1 LPTRPAL
8 IRRKPVRVKN
18 ILIAVAVLSLS
29 VVSSSAQETTQDAS
43 ERRVPLSES
52 AVALDAQGQ
61 AALEGTL
68 RTTALNGAP
77 DLPVMNI
84 RLVVKNVS
92 SRAYGYISG
101 LVTFYDGSGVRCG
114 EGLLKA
120 DVLAINEAIETD
132 TPGIRIRC
140 APATWRLVATNLLP
154 RIPPGPVIFE
164 TAGVPANLII
174 SVDGEEYPLQL
185 EKPMVLNL
193 GERQRTIIVRRTP

>member
-1 LPTRPAL
+1 M
-8 IRRKPVRVKN
+8 RVKN
-18 ILIAVAVLSLS
+18 ILITVAVLSLS
-29 VVSSSAQETTQDAS
+29 VVASSAQEVNQEAS
-43 ERRVPLSES
+43 ERRVALSEA

-92 SRAYGYISG
+92 SRAYGYVSG

-120 DVLAINEAIETD
+120 DVLAVNEAIETD

-140 APATWRLVATNLLP
+140 APATWRFVATNLLP

-174 SVDGEEYPLQL
+174 SVDGEEHPLQL
-185 EKPMVLNL
+185 DKPMILNL